1 MYAPLHP
8 KTFTFLLSNPYEPSD
23 PNVVYLSGDQFR
35 LSRNEDRFVFG
46 YVTRVGVQPRRVH
59 IFSNLEHK
67 QFREMESS
75 KVLLRV
81 YNKSLRFLKYIWFNQ
96 NVFDAR
102 GQKKFTAKTV

>member
-8 KTFTFLLSNPYEPSD
+8 KTSTFFFPISEPSD

-67 QFREMESS
+67 QSREMESS

-81 YNKSLRFLKYIWFNQ
+81 Y
-96 NVFDAR
+96 
-102 GQKKFTAKTV
+102 